1 MIGMAFFTLFNIFC
15 TELAALAATSNID
28 CYHRLL
34 EASGIFGD
42 WAFNDVSSQ

>member
-1 MIGMAFFTLFNIFC
+1 MVWRSLLYLIFFC